1 MRTGS
6 DRIILRF
13 SALISAGTEKTFIF
27 ATIKLLFRK
36 HRKQHHR
43 IAPTDWRIIH
53 FLRHKTM
60 KLHYFRTI
68 YSASVISTRFPTF
81 FPCFTKTEIA
91 SLRAADFKSSHSIS
105 ILRTASRYDKKVF
118 RLKARPYT
126 GSVRDSAHDGHR
138 FRLRLKTDND
148 LTGIYYF
155 PSVKTDRCVLFNCMY
170 SSILLPYPAPTP
182 LCLQSLK
189 PIRKSCKSRHT
200 HFQRY
205 SEPVSLSLLNRSPTI
220 STRHRMRFTSFTLAS
235 GKAAIRTRLRSSFY
249 KIPTT
254 PFVRHWNTNRYLRAQ
269 RVILYTTRVALLL
282 LVTLTAYDTPSGG
295 ILLLATRKRS
305 GQELCLP
312 I

>member
-6 DRIILRF
+6 DRIILSF
-13 SALISAGTEKTFIF
+13 PALISAGTEKTFIF

-43 IAPTDWRIIH
+43 IAPTDWRLIH

-60 KLHYFRTI
+60 KLHYFRAI

-170 SSILLPYPAPTP
+170 SSILLPHPAPMPFACKASNGSVNSEITQKP
-182 LCLQSLK
+182 PHSFSVVPSYAHQPDTLPIPYPFPTHSSL
-189 PIRKSCKSRHT
+189 SSLG
-200 HFQRY
+200 
-205 SEPVSLSLLNRSPTI
+205 VSLHRGDISVRIPCLHRSL
-220 STRHRMRFTSFTLAS
+220 
-235 GKAAIRTRLRSSFY
+235 
-249 KIPTT
+249 
-254 PFVRHWNTNRYLRAQ
+254 
-269 RVILYTTRVALLL
+269 
-282 LVTLTAYDTPSGG
+282 
-295 ILLLATRKRS
+295 
-305 GQELCLP
+305 
-312 I
+312 